1 MHASVSHPNM
11 NRIRFESIAQ
21 AVGLAVGAIIA
32 VVLFAGTLRWL
43 IDSWLTD
50 PNYSHGF
57 LVPFI
62 AAFFLWRARDAFR
75 VRRPSA
81 LGWPLLALALALHLS
96 ATPLR
101 IYPLSALALV
111 LGAAALTLLV
121 WGAPALRAS
130 RYAFVT
136 LALMIPIPFI
146 DQISPAL
153 ESFTA
158 RVAAASVALVGT
170 PAVTL
175 GSQVQLSNTAF
186 EIGAACS
193 GLRSLAS
200 LVTLAVVF
208 SGIVE
213 GPRWGKGL
221 IVLAAAPIAIAANLA
236 RVTSLLQF
244 AQVFGADAGFEY
256 YHTYSSPVLFLIAF
270 SLLILFARAV
280 RCSEIRFA

>member
-1 MHASVSHPNM
+1 MRSQRLIAT
-11 NRIRFESIAQ
+11 ISIGGGALI
-21 AVGLAVGAIIA
+21 GLA
-32 VVLFAGTLRWL
+32 LFAGTLRWL
-43 IDSWLTD
+43 MDSWLTD

-62 AAFFLWRARDAFR
+62 AAFFIWRARDAFR
-75 VRRPSA
+75 VRQPST
-81 LGWPLLALALALHLS
+81 LGLPLLALALLLHLF

-111 LGAAALTLLV
+111 FGVAALTLLI

-130 RYAFVT
+130 RYAFIT

-146 DQISPAL
+146 DQISPTL
-153 ESFTA
+153 EAFTA
-158 RVAAASVALVGT
+158 RVATSSLSLVGT

-175 GSQVQLSNTAF
+175 GSQVQLSSITF

-221 IVLAAAPIAIAANLA
+221 IVLAAVPIAIVANLL

-244 AQVFGADAGFEY
+244 AQMFGAAAGLEY

-270 SLLILFARAV
+270 SLLIIFARVV

>member
-1 MHASVSHPNM
+1 MRASWFLLS
-11 NRIRFESIAQ
+11 ALGA
-21 AVGLAVGAIIA
+21 AVIGAGWL
-32 VVLFAGTLRWL
+32 LFGDTLRWL
-43 IDSWLTD
+43 VASWLTD

-62 AAFFLWRARDAFR
+62 AAFFLWRARDTFR
-75 VRRPSA
+75 ERRPNT
-81 LGWPLLALALALHLS
+81 LGLALLTLALLLHLA

-111 LGAAALTLLV
+111 LSLAALTLLV
-121 WGAPALRAS
+121 WGMPAMRAA
-130 RYAFVT
+130 RYAFIT

-146 DQISPAL
+146 DRVSPAL

-158 RVAAASVALVGT
+158 QVAAASVSLVGT
-170 PAVTL
+170 QAMTL
-175 GSQVQLSNTAF
+175 GSQVQLPAMAF
-186 EIGAACS
+186 EVGAACS

-213 GPRWGKGL
+213 GPRWGKAM
-221 IVLAAAPIAIAANLA
+221 IVLAAAPIAITANLV

-244 AQVFGADAGFEY
+244 AQVFGADAGLDY

>member
-1 MHASVSHPNM
+1 MRASWFLLS
-11 NRIRFESIAQ
+11 ALGA
-21 AVGLAVGAIIA
+21 AVIGAGWL
-32 VVLFAGTLRWL
+32 LFGDTLRWL
-43 IDSWLTD
+43 VASWLTD

-62 AAFFLWRARDAFR
+62 AAFFLWRARDTFR
-75 VRRPSA
+75 ERRPNT
-81 LGWPLLALALALHLS
+81 LGLALLTFALLLHLA

-111 LGAAALTLLV
+111 LSLAALTLLV
-121 WGAPALRAS
+121 WGMPAMRAA
-130 RYAFVT
+130 RYAFIT

-146 DQISPAL
+146 DRVSPAL

-158 RVAAASVALVGT
+158 QVAAASVSLVGT
-170 PAVTL
+170 QAMTL
-175 GSQVQLSNTAF
+175 GSQVQLPAMAF
-186 EIGAACS
+186 EVGAACS

-213 GPRWGKGL
+213 GPRWGKAM
-221 IVLAAAPIAIAANLA
+221 IVLAAAPIAITANLV

-244 AQVFGADAGFEY
+244 AQVFGADAGLDY